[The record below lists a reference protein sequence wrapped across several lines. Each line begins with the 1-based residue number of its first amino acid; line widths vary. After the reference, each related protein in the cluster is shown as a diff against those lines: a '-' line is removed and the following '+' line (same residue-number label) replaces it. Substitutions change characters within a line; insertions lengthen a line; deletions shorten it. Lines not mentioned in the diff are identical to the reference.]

1 MRGLLAVIAFGVA
14 VYLGGCA
21 TAWFFTYAPL
31 WLQGGLIF
39 SFLLGLPIAGMVAVR
54 KWMNK

>member
-21 TAWFFTYAPL
+21 MAWLFTYTPL
-31 WLQGGLIF
+31 WLQGGLFF
-39 SFLLGLPIAGMVAVR
+39 SFMLGMPIAGMVAVR
-54 KWMNK
+54 KLMNK